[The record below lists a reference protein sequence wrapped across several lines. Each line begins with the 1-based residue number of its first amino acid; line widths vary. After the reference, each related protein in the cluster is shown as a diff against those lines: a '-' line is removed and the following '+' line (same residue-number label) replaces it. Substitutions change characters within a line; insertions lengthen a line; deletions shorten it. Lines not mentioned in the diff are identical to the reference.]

1 MQRSTKN
8 IKRYVISHSICIDN
22 GDARGSDTEHD
33 NIVCGIAVRHVIND
47 IALTGR
53 PQNAAA
59 VRAFLSLYY
68 ICRTR
73 MSGRVLNAPFH
84 ISLYSIGV
92 VCFRCVCIIRQIL
105 ERVNNGIIL
114 VHLKMQMG

>member
-53 PQNAAA
+53 PQNSAA

-84 ISLYSIGV
+84 ISL
-92 VCFRCVCIIRQIL
+92 
-105 ERVNNGIIL
+105 
-114 VHLKMQMG
+114 